1 MPGGVPFEYN
11 KPTVDEIMAQTSP
24 DNTSVY
30 IGGVPPGATGFYFAV
45 ICGLFASKNYSGS
58 ISFLNTTNFI
68 IFRKIVLLVKWVS
81 FVYMRPGSNP
91 LGTNHILLQ
100 NLQCI

>member
-30 IGGVPPGATGFYFAV
+30 IGGVPPGATGF
-45 ICGLFASKNYSGS
+45 
-58 ISFLNTTNFI
+58 
-68 IFRKIVLLVKWVS
+68 
-81 FVYMRPGSNP
+81 
-91 LGTNHILLQ
+91 ILL
-100 NLQCI
+100 LFLVFLFLKIILVVFPF